1 MSTVTYPVIAC
12 APVRVLPDEL
22 PDAWAVWSAE
32 PHGRVV
38 LAFRPDVFDAERFP
52 EPCLPTIYISPERDR
67 RTLPADATTRR
78 WRVELRLEPD
88 VLLTDRCSTDWDGA
102 VAAATDLARAFL
114 AGEFNLRT
122 PYHDPRGTYLDAL
135 EDLLDDSGG
144 SPPEP
149 ERDV

>member
-1 MSTVTYPVIAC
+1 M
-12 APVRVLPDEL
+12 LPDDL
-22 PDAWAVWSAE
+22 PDAWDVWSAE

-38 LAFRPDVFDAERFP
+38 LAFRPDMFDAERFP

-88 VLLTDRCSTDWDGA
+88 VLIADRRSDDWNGA
-102 VAAATDLARAFL
+102 VVAATDLARAFL
-114 AGEFNLRT
+114 AGEFSLRT
-122 PYHDPRGTYLDAL
+122 AYHDPPAAYLDAL
-135 EDLLDDSGG
+135 EDLIDESGA
-144 SPPEP
+144 PPSEA